1 MLITPTSARPA
12 PVLGDLVSN
21 PDDRTYLWAN
31 TFTYTSQFNFSG
43 QPAVSLPLGESSEG
57 LPIGVQLVGRYG
69 DEQTLIQ
76 LAAELEEEM
85 PWKDRKP
92 KIFAE

>member
-1 MLITPTSARPA
+1 M
-12 PVLGDLVSN
+12 LGDLVSN
-21 PDDRTYLWAN
+21 PDDRTYLWSN

-57 LPIGVQLVGRYG
+57 MPIGVQLVGRYG

-76 LAAELEEEM
+76 LAAELEGEM
-85 PWKDRKP
+85 PWKDRNP
-92 KIFAE
+92 AIFAE

>member
-1 MLITPTSARPA
+1 M
-12 PVLGDLVSN
+12 LGDLVSN
-21 PDDRTYLWAN
+21 PDDRTYLWSN

-43 QPAVSLPLGESSEG
+43 QPAVSLPLGESSDG

-76 LAAELEEEM
+76 LAAELEEAM

-92 KIFAE
+92 KVFAE

>member
-1 MLITPTSARPA
+1 
-12 PVLGDLVSN
+12 
-21 PDDRTYLWAN
+21 
-31 TFTYTSQFNFSG
+31 
-43 QPAVSLPLGESSEG
+43 LGESSEG